1 VAGGGAEGV
10 GRVDGGAG
18 DPAAGEAV
26 PGRRGAKLGAEPRPT
41 RRANLEHSFWHGP
54 LEAPFRVAQY
64 GELTGLDLEGG
75 ARRYE
80 LIPYA
85 LGRYEQGRTI
95 KGDAGLDVRYTFRP
109 ETTANLTLNPDF
121 ATVEADEEFVN
132 LTRFEPQLAEKR
144 PFFLESNDR
153 FRQRIQTFYS
163 RRVADIDAG
172 GKLLSRQ
179 GEWDIAL
186 LSAHSPI
193 PAQGSRA
200 ATHANYTVAR
210 VERQLWKSSAL
221 SLMGTN
227 RSLDGENRGAVGLD
241 TTLYFTRTMGFTGQ
255 LIRSHGPFQG
265 GRWAWFVRPAWDSST
280 GHFHFRYTHLGDR
293 FGDNMNAIGFIRD
306 DDHREMDS
314 DLTKRLWFENGPV
327 QRVLLES
334 RNNIYWSQRG
344 ALRSYHNIETVNVEF
359 RNRWSVEATH
369 RNDFKLFEK
378 GFHNDQAEFN
388 LGYNTREFQS
398 WQVGYQTG
406 RNFDSDLEAVS
417 ARFRRKLTSDLS
429 FEYQLSR
436 VWLKPDPRR
445 QATLINIFRARH
457 NFTRDLFVR
466 VFFQTNSVID
476 RKNLEAV
483 FVWRYKPPFGAVQF
497 AFQRGR
503 AEFGQRSEQANTY
516 FVKVSGVI

>member
-1 VAGGGAEGV
+1 VVDWFRREGA
-10 GRVDGGAG
+10 D
-18 DPAAGEAV
+18 
-26 PGRRGAKLGAEPRPT
+26 
-41 RRANLEHSFWHGP
+41 
-54 LEAPFRVAQY
+54 
-64 GELTGLDLEGG
+64 
-75 ARRYE
+75 
-80 LIPYA
+80 
-85 LGRYEQGRTI
+85 
-95 KGDAGLDVRYTFRP
+95 
-109 ETTANLTLNPDF
+109 
-121 ATVEADEEFVN
+121 
-132 LTRFEPQLAEKR
+132 
-144 PFFLESNDR
+144 
-153 FRQRIQTFYS
+153 
-163 RRVADIDAG
+163 
-172 GKLLSRQ
+172 
-179 GEWDIAL
+179 
-186 LSAHSPI
+186 
-193 PAQGSRA
+193 
-200 ATHANYTVAR
+200 
-210 VERQLWKSSAL
+210 
-221 SLMGTN
+221 
-227 RSLDGENRGAVGLD
+227 
-241 TTLYFTRTMGFTGQ
+241 
-255 LIRSHGPFQG
+255 
-265 GRWAWFVRPAWDSST
+265 AWFVRPAWDSST

-293 FGDNMNAIGFIRD
+293 FGDNLNAIGFIRD

-388 LGYNTREFQS
+388 IGYNTREFQS

-417 ARFRRKLTSDLS
+417 ARLRRKLTPDLS

-436 VWLKPDPRR
+436 VWLKPDPGR
-445 QATLINIFRARH
+445 QATLINIFRVRH

-466 VFFQTNSVID
+466 AFFQTNSVID